1 MANLDEQ
8 TQAQGFLSYKGR
20 LLNHLEMVYRP
31 GERHLV
37 TKLFTTLGCTVTD
50 SGHTHLGI
58 AVGATDKFGLNNAMY
73 ASEVTPEQWALE
85 QLLKKALADGSPLA
99 AAYAGYEEKF
109 RRNPQLTAHFG
120 IRYPSFEA
128 LEETLARLENHLDPE
143 LVGRVQIKGI
153 FRPGDPGSMS
163 SFIMQSFIKTD
174 VAASG
179 LITLGQHIEL
189 QAQRIGD

>member
-8 TQAQGFLSYKGR
+8 SQAQGFLSYKGR

-37 TKLFTTLGCTVTD
+37 TKLFTALGCTVTD

-73 ASEVTPEQWALE
+73 ASEVTAEQWALE
-85 QLLKKALADGSPLA
+85 EQLQKALEGKSPLS

-109 RRNPQLTAHFG
+109 RRNPQLTSHFG

-128 LEETLARLENHLDPE
+128 LEKTLAQLENNLDPE
-143 LVGRVQIKGI
+143 LAGRVQVKGV
-153 FRPGDPGSMS
+153 FRPGEPGSMS
-163 SFIMQSFIKTD
+163 DFIMQAFIKTD
-174 VAASG
+174 IAASG
-179 LITLGQHIEL
+179 LITFGQHIEL